1 MIKYKLK
8 CKDCDILFDSWFSS
22 SEEYEKLKK
31 KNFINCYNCNSL
43 NVVKSLMSPSLF
55 ITKKDLED
63 EKQDKKYKVIK
74 KTILEYQKFIK
85 KNFEY
90 VGKNFAYEARSAHY
104 KNKKKSKGIYGS
116 ATKDDLKELKE
127 EGIEAE
133 MIPWVEDDTN

>member
-31 KNFINCYNCNSL
+31 KKFINCYNCNSL